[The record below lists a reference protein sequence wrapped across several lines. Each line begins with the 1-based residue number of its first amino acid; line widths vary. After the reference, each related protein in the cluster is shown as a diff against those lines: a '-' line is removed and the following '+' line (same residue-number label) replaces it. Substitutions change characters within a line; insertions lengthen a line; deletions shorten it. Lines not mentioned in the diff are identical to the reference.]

1 MSGMLL
7 QLGVLALFV
16 GAAVGIFVLGDRVR
30 PESWRHDD
38 DSGAG
43 SMMLDMVNMFFAAIV
58 AFVVVILWQQYDT
71 AHAHT
76 VSEGKALVSV
86 YESTSD
92 LPEADREK
100 IRALVT
106 AYTRQVVDEEWQV
119 MDEHRR
125 LSPATQATLDELQEA
140 VDAVPAATVEAK
152 ANRDETATAVAG
164 IADARFDRGLD
175 AGYRL
180 PGFLYLA
187 LWFATA
193 MLMFG
198 TVFSGVVVTRRSILM
213 TALFGLVIGAVMVA
227 VYHLDQPFAA
237 GNHVA
242 KDAYELALAR
252 FEDLAADP
260 SSSDDSIPR

>member
-1 MSGMLL
+1 MLGILL
-7 QLGVLALFV
+7 QLAVLALFAGV
-16 GAAVGIFVLGDRVR
+16 AVGIFVLGDRVR

-71 AHAHT
+71 SHAHT

-86 YESTSD
+86 YESANS
-92 LPEADREK
+92 LPEPDREK
-100 IRALVT
+100 IRNLAT
-106 AYTRQVVDEEWQV
+106 DYTRQVIGEEWQV
-119 MDEHRR
+119 MDEQRR
-125 LSPATQATLDELQEA
+125 LSPSTQATLDDLREA
-140 VDAVPAATVEAK
+140 VDSAPV
-152 ANRDETATAVAG
+152 ANPDQDETVTAVAA
-164 IADARFDRGLD
+164 ITEARFDRGID

-180 PGFLYLA
+180 PGFLYIA

-193 MLMFG
+193 MLLFG
-198 TVFSGVVVTRRSILM
+198 TVFSGVVVTRRSIIM
-213 TALFGLVIGAVMVA
+213 TGLFGLVIGAVIVA
-227 VYHLDQPFAA
+227 VYQLDQPFAG

-252 FEDLAADP
+252 FQHIAEET
-260 SSSDDSIPR
+260 SSSGDIPR